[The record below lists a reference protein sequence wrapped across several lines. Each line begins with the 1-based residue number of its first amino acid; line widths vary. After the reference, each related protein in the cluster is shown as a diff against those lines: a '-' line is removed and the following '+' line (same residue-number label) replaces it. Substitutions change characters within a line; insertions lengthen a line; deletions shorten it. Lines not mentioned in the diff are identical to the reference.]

1 MIETSGAHSEVVKCL
16 CPLVISEEQ
25 IDKAMSILD
34 KAFAAVMSEQAREQA
49 V

>member
-1 MIETSGAHSEVVKCL
+1 VVKCL

-34 KAFAAVMSEQAREQA
+34 KAFAAVMSKQAATQA
-49 V
+49 S